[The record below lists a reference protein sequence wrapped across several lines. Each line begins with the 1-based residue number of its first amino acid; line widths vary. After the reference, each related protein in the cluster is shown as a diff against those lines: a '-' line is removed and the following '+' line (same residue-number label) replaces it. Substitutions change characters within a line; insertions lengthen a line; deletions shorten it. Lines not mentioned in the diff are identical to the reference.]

1 MSKPRGSRASGSVKA
16 SRHRRVIDREPSA
29 HVNRFGKPKV
39 AYFTEA
45 GAAEAAARR
54 GEKDR
59 SAPPAVYRCPTC
71 GGFHVGG
78 GAPDPASLRARMQ
91 CDAP

>member
-1 MSKPRGSRASGSVKA
+1 MSKPRGSKASGSLKA
-16 SRHRRVIDREPSA
+16 SHQRRVIDRESSA
-29 HVNRFGKPKV
+29 HVNRYGKAKV
-39 AYFTEA
+39 AYLTEA
-45 GAAEAAARR
+45 TAKAAAVRR

-59 SAPPAVYRCPTC
+59 TEPPAVYRCPTC

-91 CDAP
+91 GE